1 MQPRIG
7 TTIFRWFLV
16 PGFPRQ
22 LRKVV
27 DVHNGI
33 DALDRLAR
41 SLRMFPLFSNGFR
54 VQAILAAKLEEQVE
68 DIGGWQEVLDKAM
81 LHAARTAHFG
91 QSASEGGGT
100 SVQHI
105 AQTGMFHILRSEL
118 PSIMPASRNRQV
130 RLARPLLSSGVPRR
144 LGSHMRLRSPRPQI
158 PLRQLS
164 SVQRQLEMVLWMRL
178 PCVSQH
184 EAHPRLRVP
193 ARFRHLRRT
202 VTVPPTPTTAVLQLK
217 SSRPPRL
224 PQPG

>member
-1 MQPRIG
+1 MRPVQPTSDR
-7 TTIFRWFLV
+7 V
-16 PGFPRQ
+16 PQRAVEHQ
-22 LRKVV
+22 
-27 DVHNGI
+27 
-33 DALDRLAR
+33 
-41 SLRMFPLFSNGFR
+41 SNISR
-54 VQAILAAKLEEQVE
+54 KLECS
-68 DIGGWQEVLDKAM
+68 I
-81 LHAARTAHFG
+81 HT
-91 QSASEGGGT
+91 
-100 SVQHI
+100 
-105 AQTGMFHILRSEL
+105 LRSEL
-118 PSIMPASRNRQV
+118 PPIMPASRNRHV

-217 SSRPPRL
+217 SSRPQRL